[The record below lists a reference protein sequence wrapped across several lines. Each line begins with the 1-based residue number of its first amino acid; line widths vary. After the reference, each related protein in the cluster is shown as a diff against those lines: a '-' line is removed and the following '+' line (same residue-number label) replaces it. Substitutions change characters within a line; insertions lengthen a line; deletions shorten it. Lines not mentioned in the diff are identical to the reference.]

1 MSFTELLKKIEHG
14 DSDASTELL
23 DQYGHHIRRIARIRL
38 NDTMLRRV
46 EDSMD
51 IYQSV
56 MANFFMRA
64 ATGQFDLDT
73 PEQMLALISTM
84 IRNRVMDKSRFYRS
98 QRRDMRR
105 NISIANTPT
114 ED

>member
-1 MSFTELLKKIEHG
+1 MSFTELLKRIENG

-56 MANFFMRA
+56 MANFSLRA
-64 ATGQFDLDT
+64 AGQLT
-73 PEQMLALISTM
+73 LILANAGSNL
-84 IRNRVMDKSRFYRS
+84 NDDKKPCYG
-98 QRRDMRR
+98 
-105 NISIANTPT
+105 
-114 ED
+114 